1 MEEQE
6 KISVYDGLKAMTVHG
21 AYQYGEESSKGRIKE
36 GYLADL
42 IILDRNPL
50 EIPVEEVKDVQV
62 LETIKEGK
70 IIYHDKKESKDCLIF
85 CTFYCFSF

>member
-1 MEEQE
+1 VKRVKEIEAIESDSFVPQ
-6 KISVYDGLKAMTVHG
+6 TFR
-21 AYQYGEESSKGRIKE
+21 SSKE
-36 GYLADL
+36 EYLADL

-70 IIYHDKKESKDCLIF
+70 IIYQRQEGK
-85 CTFYCFSF
+85 

>member
-21 AYQYGEESSKGRIKE
+21 AYQYVEENSKGRIKE

-70 IIYHDKKESKDCLIF
+70 IIYQRQEGK
-85 CTFYCFSF
+85 